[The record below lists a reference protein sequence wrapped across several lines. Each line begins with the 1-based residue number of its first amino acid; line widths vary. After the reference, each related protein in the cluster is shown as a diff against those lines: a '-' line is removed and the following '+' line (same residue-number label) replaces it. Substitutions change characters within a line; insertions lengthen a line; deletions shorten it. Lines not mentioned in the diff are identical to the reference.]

1 MRCSVL
7 LVVALLAATA
17 AAQTSSIG
25 LQICGSSTETFTFTT
40 SSPVTID
47 IVTDDVDVT
56 VSPSSLSFSSSVST
70 NSFTVTCGA
79 ITDVEIQFL
88 QGSTVVASS
97 RTLCKGLITVTNPI
111 TEIIRGNDFVLD
123 VQLTPTPVEVAQLI
137 VSEDNPIIIPGT
149 DRMTFAVGQSNAEAK
164 FFVPKAEVGPVNVQF
179 RSVSLFD
186 YGGAN
191 CQDVIFPINVLG
203 TITTSLQGATI
214 GDGVSV
220 EVQVFISPPAA
231 GTVVVNIDEN
241 GFGTATPTQ
250 LVFQNGEFVKTFRY
264 YPIATTAPE
273 TQTIT
278 FTSDFYATLD
288 EDFTVIGSIFTDIP
302 PVVSTFASEELTVAL
317 LPGAVSSPVTIT
329 LTSSSNIVVPSTL
342 TVSAGASLVHYTLSA
357 TAEGD
362 AFVRFSAPGYTDF
375 VENFTVADVVCP
387 AGSTTNSDGDLCVL
401 CPGSNGVSCSNNG
414 ACTFSTDRF
423 NAARCDCNAG
433 CSGSECQ
440 FCDGA
445 EECED
450 FTSSGGVFSFD
461 NIPDVATFH
470 VTVPAGL
477 IDDGNVVDGGDGTL
491 CVEGYFPEAPF
502 GNSVDPV
509 ATAFTV
515 TNKVVTALDTGFDID
530 IAVFD
535 NTPAGSLQG
544 PLTLQINYN
553 PKEITQE
560 EFEQSVLYYW
570 NPSSQAWMPA
580 MQTCPTSTRLASTD
594 LQALTMTV
602 NVCVTGQYHL
612 FEISPVPAHEATVDA
627 PETLHQPI
635 EEDGG
640 RTNTDNGAV
649 NGGQQAPVPPQPQF
663 ADRSSSSDA
672 GVLSASVLLTVC
684 LVVVSMF

>member
-7 LVVALLAATA
+7 LVVALLAAA
-17 AAQTSSIG
+17 AVAQTSSIG
-25 LQICGSSTETFTFTT
+25 LQICGSSTETFTFST

-47 IVTDDVDVT
+47 IVTDDADVT
-56 VSPSSLSFSSSVST
+56 VSPTSLAFSSTVSSGT
-70 NSFTVTCGA
+70 FTVTCGA

-88 QGSTVVASS
+88 NGGSVVASS

-137 VSEDNPIIIPGT
+137 ISEDNPIIILGT

-164 FFVPKAEVGPVNVQF
+164 FFVPKAEVGPVNIQF

-203 TITTSLQGATI
+203 TISTSLEGATI

-231 GTVVVNIDEN
+231 GTVVVDIDEN
-241 GFGTATPTQ
+241 DFGTATPTQ

-264 YPIATTAPE
+264 YPITTTSPE

-278 FTSDFYATLD
+278 FTSPFYATLD

-302 PVVSTFASEELTVAL
+302 PVVSTFAVEDLTIAL
-317 LPGAVSSPVTIT
+317 LPGVVTQSVTIT
-329 LTSSSNIVVPSTL
+329 TESSDNVNVPSSITI
-342 TVSAGASLVHYTLSA
+342 SAGFSLAHYQLTA

-375 VENFTVADVVCP
+375 VENFIVSDVECP
-387 AGSTTNSDGDLCVL
+387 EGTTTNIDGDLCVT
-401 CPGSNGVSCSNNG
+401 CPASNGDPCSNSG
-414 ACTFSTDRF
+414 TCTFSTDRF
-423 NAARCDCNAG
+423 NAARCECFDG
-433 CSGSECQ
+433 CRGSECQ
-440 FCDGA
+440 FCDGL
-445 EECED
+445 EECSS
-450 FTSSGGVFSFD
+450 FTSSGGLFSFG
-461 NIPDVATFH
+461 NIPDVSAFQ
-470 VTVPAGL
+470 VNVPAGL
-477 IDDGNVVDGGDGTL
+477 IDDGNVVDGGNGTI

-502 GNSVDPV
+502 GNAVDPS
-509 ATAFTV
+509 ATAPTV
-515 TNKVVTALDTGFDID
+515 SNKVVTALDTGFDID
-530 IAVFD
+530 VAVFD
-535 NTPAGSLQG
+535 NTPAGTLEG
-544 PLTLQINYN
+544 PLALHINYN
-553 PKEITQE
+553 AKLITQN

-570 NPSSQAWMPA
+570 NTASQQWMA
-580 MQTCPTSTRLASTD
+580 ASQTCPTSTRQQSTD
-594 LQALTMTV
+594 LQALTITV

-612 FEISPVPAHEATVDA
+612 FEISPIPAHEAPVDQ
-627 PETLHQPI
+627 PETLHQPVQQ
-635 EEDGG
+635 EGG
-640 RTNTDNGAV
+640 DDNNNGL

-663 ADRSSSSDA
+663 VDRSSSSDA
-672 GVLSASVLLTVC
+672 GMLSASLRFTVC
-684 LVVVSMF
+684 LVVISMF